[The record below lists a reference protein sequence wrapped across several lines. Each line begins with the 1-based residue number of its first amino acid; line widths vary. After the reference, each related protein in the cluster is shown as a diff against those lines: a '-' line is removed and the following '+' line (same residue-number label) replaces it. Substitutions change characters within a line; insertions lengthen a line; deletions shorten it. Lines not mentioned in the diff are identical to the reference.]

1 MKIVFFSVTGQTR
14 RFINK
19 LDLPYVEITP
29 TNPFFAVN
37 EPYILVVPT
46 YEKEITEFVED
57 FLNYSFNRQNLL
69 GIAGTGNRNFAELF
83 IFTAKDIAREYQV
96 PLVYSFEFSGT
107 PKDVA
112 NFKKVVN
119 EIDIKTVR

>member
-46 YEKEITEFVED
+46 YEKEITEFIED
-57 FLNYSFNRQNLL
+57 FLNYSVNRQNLL
-69 GIAGTGNRNFAELF
+69 GVAGTGNRNFAELF

-107 PKDVA
+107 PKDIE
-112 NFKKVVN
+112 NFKKVVH
-119 EIDIKTVR
+119 EIDIKTAR